1 MWIFEWVFGFFGS
14 GESASEGPFTK
25 TNLKHS
31 DTFTKT
37 QQVPTFTKT
46 QQVPPYSRT
55 TQRIRR

>member
-14 GESASEGPFTK
+14 GGTSASEGPFTK

-37 QQVPTFTKT
+37 QQVP
-46 QQVPPYSRT
+46 PHSRT